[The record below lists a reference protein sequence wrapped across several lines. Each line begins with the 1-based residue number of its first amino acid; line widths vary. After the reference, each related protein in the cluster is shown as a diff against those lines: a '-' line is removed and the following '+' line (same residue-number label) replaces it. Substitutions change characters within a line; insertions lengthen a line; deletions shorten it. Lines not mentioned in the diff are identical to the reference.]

1 MLVMKERI
9 LELLN
14 GMNSDSKSASYKCE
28 KELCKILTSVIDK
41 KDKIE
46 SYADK
51 YIEDYPDIITEVESL
66 GIYNCL
72 PDIIWCNEEEFKFKT
87 KWLDIDW
94 ESYFEEL
101 KQDSIKGIQ
110 KTIERLEDSTIKYK
124 ESLKNISNRNF
135 EDLKF

>member
-1 MLVMKERI
+1 MKQRI

-14 GMNSDSKSASYKCE
+14 GMNSYLISHRIECK
-28 KELCKILTSVIDK
+28 KELCKILTSVINK

-51 YIEDYPDIITEVESL
+51 YILDYPDKITSVEWPGKCST
-66 GIYNCL
+66 L
-72 PDIIWCNEEEFKFKT
+72 PDVIWCNDNDFDFET

-101 KQDSIKGIQ
+101 KQSSIRS
-110 KTIERLEDSTIKYK
+110 IERAIEKAEKSIVNHKERIAILSHRQFNDLE
-124 ESLKNISNRNF
+124 F
-135 EDLKF
+135 

>member
-1 MLVMKERI
+1 
-9 LELLN
+9 
-14 GMNSDSKSASYKCE
+14 MNSDSKSASHKCE

-51 YIEDYPDIITEVESL
+51 YIMDYPTDGITNIEPSGVHST
-66 GIYNCL
+66 L
-72 PDIIWCNEEEFKFKT
+72 PEIIWCNGDEFEFET

-101 KQDSIKGIQ
+101 KQDTIRG
-110 KTIERLEDSTIKYK
+110 IERTIKQVK
-124 ESLKNISNRNF
+124 ESIIKHKERMTILSNRQFN
-135 EDLKF
+135 DLEF

>member
-1 MLVMKERI
+1 MKERI

-41 KDKIE
+41 KHRIEIYTDNYVQDYPSKIIDIE
-46 SYADK
+46 SY
-51 YIEDYPDIITEVESL
+51 
-66 GIYNCL
+66 GIYNTL
-72 PDIIWCNEEEFKFKT
+72 PENIWCNDEEFKFET

-101 KQDSIKGIQ
+101 KQRSIRGI
-110 KTIERLEDSTIKYK
+110 EHTIKQVEKSIMNHK
-124 ESLKNISNRNF
+124 ERIAILSHKQFN
-135 EDLKF
+135 DL

>member
-1 MLVMKERI
+1 MKERI

-41 KDKIE
+41 KHKVE

-51 YIEDYPDIITEVESL
+51 YIQNYPEKITEVESL
-66 GIYNCL
+66 GIYNHF
-72 PDIIWCNEEEFKFKT
+72 PDIIWCNEDEFEFET

-101 KQDSIKGIQ
+101 KQSSIRN
-110 KTIERLEDSTIKYK
+110 IEHTIKQVEKSIMKHK
-124 ESLKNISNRNF
+124 ERIEILSHRQFN
-135 EDLKF
+135 DLGF

>member
-1 MLVMKERI
+1 MKQKI

-14 GMNSDSKSASYKCE
+14 GMSVDSKTASYQCE

-41 KDKIE
+41 KHKIE

-51 YIEDYPDIITEVESL
+51 YIEDYPKKITDVTSY
-66 GIYNCL
+66 GVYTTL
-72 PDIIWCNEEEFKFKT
+72 PERIWCNDEEFKFET

-101 KQDSIKGIQ
+101 KQSSIRGI
-110 KTIERLEDSTIKYK
+110 EHTIKQVEKSIMNHK
-124 ESLKNISNRNF
+124 ERIEILSHRQFN
-135 EDLKF
+135 DLVF